1 MPLASPPLI
10 IGWGPKR
17 GRLGLA
23 NAEMCVPVVKPRW
36 RVRHWSAPDRIITPS
51 STENLHGHDPNSEQ
65 VNIDGFAITGRETT
79 EESDIICDHFIFSS
93 DTVDP
98 FSEITSSFISYTK
111 PCKGDN
117 MLPFNDSEYPTYT
130 VNGNTRIGEESRV
143 GGNQEE
149 QLEIRSQE
157 EVNFDERVNHE
168 EESRETF
175 QEHFTN
181 ALNENIAERDN
192 INQRTRKR
200 HESCPLL
207 LTGDVSMKDQTCVEK
222 SFKQSPPLPVQSMVL
237 MLLLHRRQK
246 LQDILPEINTARRNL
261 STARMSTANQRP
273 APCAPRHHRELR
285 KLKFLFPHHYKNPL
299 FIYKN
304 NLNPFLFPK
313 AISLPQLNG
322 LSPAHD
328 FQVPESSNIKDLEHT
343 SFQNM
348 QRNMYLSKHF
358 QFIAN
363 RNERTNKTSSSAA
376 NDLSLK
382 NQKSISTT
390 SSSYLLDGH
399 NATQLNQI
407 SRIHESSHTKLQGSK
422 VNDDIYMDSEFTQGR
437 KPPISSEQLQRYSSH
452 IDGRNRISLVTKEEL
467 EMSNPT
473 QTVHM
478 ANSAS
483 SPCINMSGRL
493 SNESHRSSYQPS
505 CRSSPLSHT
514 HYDSIRCLITTSK
527 SEKVGNLQQ
536 AHNTTSLN
544 SNLASNAKWDQEY
557 EENNIVRIDTTNINK
572 KFESTDCQTFS
583 TVKPKATLGL
593 KQSSV
598 IEYSPAKDASE
609 KVINQSP
616 ITSNSMLQPDLVAT
630 HSPLS
635 PPGNAEIVQD
645 RKPNSSTYNSSKRKS
660 ENVERMDTTFLPRLS
675 KKTKN
680 RIGSWFSPVII
691 SFILCM
697 MAMTTSCVQ
706 QKDSEN
712 ENKSSKLKE

>member
-17 GRLGLA
+17 GRLGVA
-23 NAEMCVPVVKPRW
+23 NAEMCVPVAKPRW
-36 RVRHWSAPDRIITPS
+36 RVRHWSAPDRITTPS

-65 VNIDGFAITGRETT
+65 VNIDGLAITGREAT
-79 EESDIICDHFIFSS
+79 EESDIICDRFIFSS

-98 FSEITSSFISYTK
+98 FSEITSSFNSYTK
-111 PCKGDN
+111 PCKGDS
-117 MLPFNDSEYPTYT
+117 MLRFNDSESPIHT
-130 VNGNTRIGEESRV
+130 VNGNTRFGEESRV
-143 GGNQEE
+143 GSNQEE

-157 EVNFDERVNHE
+157 EVNFDERVNRE
-168 EESRETF
+168 EENREMF
-175 QEHFTN
+175 QEHFSN
-181 ALNENIAERDN
+181 AQNENIAERDN

-200 HESCPLL
+200 HVSCPLL
-207 LTGDVSMKDQTCVEK
+207 LTGDVSMKDQTCVAE

-348 QRNMYLSKHF
+348 QRNMYPSNNF
-358 QFIAN
+358 QYIAN
-363 RNERTNKTSSSAA
+363 RNERSNKTSLSAA

-382 NQKSISTT
+382 NQKSISIT
-390 SSSYLLDGH
+390 SSSYLLDGY
-399 NATQLNQI
+399 NATQSNKI
-407 SRIHESSHTKLQGSK
+407 SQMHESSHTNLKDSE
-422 VNDDIYMDSEFTQGR
+422 VNDEIYMASELTQGK
-437 KPPISSEQLQRYSSH
+437 KPPIRYEQLQTYSSH
-452 IDGRNRISLVTKEEL
+452 IDGRNKISLVTKEEL

-505 CRSSPLSHT
+505 CRSSSFSHT
-514 HYDSIRCLITTSK
+514 HYDRIRCLMTTSK

-536 AHNTTSLN
+536 THNTTSLN

-557 EENNIVRIDTTNINK
+557 EKNNIVRIDTTTINK
-572 KFESTDCQTFS
+572 KVESTDCQTLS
-583 TVKPKATLGL
+583 TVKPEPTIGL

-598 IEYSPAKDASE
+598 IKNSPAKDASE
-609 KVINQSP
+609 KIIIQSP
-616 ITSNSMLQPDLVAT
+616 ITSNSMLQPNLVAT

-635 PPGNAEIVQD
+635 PLGNAEIVQD
-645 RKPNSSTYNSSKRKS
+645 RKPISSMYKSSKRKC
-660 ENVERMDTTFLPRLS
+660 ETVERMETTYLPRVS

-680 RIGSWFSPVII
+680 SLHSWFSRVII
-691 SFILCM
+691 SFILCL
-697 MAMTTSCVQ
+697 MAMTTSCAQ

>member
-1 MPLASPPLI
+1 
-10 IGWGPKR
+10 
-17 GRLGLA
+17 
-23 NAEMCVPVVKPRW
+23 MCVPVVKPRW

-79 EESDIICDHFIFSS
+79 EESDIICDRFIFSS

-98 FSEITSSFISYTK
+98 FSEITSSFNSYTK
-111 PCKGDN
+111 LCKGEN
-117 MLPFNDSEYPTYT
+117 MLSFNDSEYPMYA
-130 VNGNTRIGEESRV
+130 VDGNTVIGEESRV
-143 GGNQEE
+143 RSEQEGK
-149 QLEIRSQE
+149 LEIRSQE
-157 EVNFDERVNHE
+157 KFSLDRRFNHE
-168 EESRETF
+168 EENREMF

-181 ALNENIAERDN
+181 ALYENILERDN
-192 INQRTRKR
+192 MNQRTRKR
-200 HESCPLL
+200 HVSCPLL
-207 LTGDVSMKDQTCVEK
+207 LTGDISMKDQTCVET
-222 SFKQSPPLPVQSMVL
+222 SFEQSPPLPVQSMVL

-299 FIYKN
+299 FICKN
-304 NLNPFLFPK
+304 NLNPLLFPK

-328 FQVPESSNIKDLEHT
+328 FQVPESSKIKDLEHT
-343 SFQNM
+343 SFQSM
-348 QRNMYLSKHF
+348 QRNMYTSKDF

-382 NQKSISTT
+382 NQKSISIT
-390 SSSYLLDGH
+390 SSSYLLDGY
-399 NATQLNQI
+399 NTTQLNHI
-407 SRIHESSHTKLQGSK
+407 SGIHESSHTKLKGSK
-422 VNDDIYMDSEFTQGR
+422 VNDDICMASDLTQGR
-437 KPPISSEQLQRYSSH
+437 KPLISSERLQTYSSH
-452 IDGRNRISLVTKEEL
+452 IDGQNRISLVTKEEL

-478 ANSAS
+478 ANCAS

-493 SNESHRSSYQPS
+493 SNESHRSRYQPS
-505 CRSSPLSHT
+505 CRSSSFSHT
-514 HYDSIRCLITTSK
+514 HYDSIRCLIITSK

-557 EENNIVRIDTTNINK
+557 EENNIVRIDNTNINK
-572 KFESTDCQTFS
+572 KFESTDCQTLS
-583 TVKPKATLGL
+583 TVKPEATIGL
-593 KQSSV
+593 KQSSM
-598 IEYSPAKDASE
+598 IEYSPAKDAIE
-609 KVINQSP
+609 KIIIQSP
-616 ITSNSMLQPDLVAT
+616 ITSNPMLRPDLVAKY
-630 HSPLS
+630 SPLS
-635 PPGNAEIVQD
+635 PPGNAEVVQD
-645 RKPNSSTYNSSKRKS
+645 RKPVSSTYNSSKRKR
-660 ENVERMDTTFLPRLS
+660 ETVERMDTTYLPKVS

-680 RIGSWFSPVII
+680 SLRSWFSPVII

-712 ENKSSKLKE
+712 ESKSSKLKE